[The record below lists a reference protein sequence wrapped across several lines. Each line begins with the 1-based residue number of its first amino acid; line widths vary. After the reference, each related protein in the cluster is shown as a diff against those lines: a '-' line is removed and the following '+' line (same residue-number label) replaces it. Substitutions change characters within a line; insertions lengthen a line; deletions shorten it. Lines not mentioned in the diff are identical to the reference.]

1 MNIEYIS
8 KNWSPKFVIE
18 ENQMVSFLI
27 YEGDNTELMVE
38 KQRLLAE
45 VGFNFENWYYTEL
58 SVENVWRMTSELLKK
73 ISDYEARTG
82 NCVKKMFLNMILTSK
97 WEQPF
102 IQL

>member
-8 KNWSPKFVIE
+8 KNWMPRFVIE
-18 ENQMVSFLI
+18 DNQTVSFLI
-27 YEGDNTELMVE
+27 CEGDNTEFMAE

-45 VGFNFENWYYTEL
+45 VGFNFENWYYNEL
-58 SVENVWRMTSELLKK
+58 SAENVWRMTSELLKK
-73 ISDYEARTG
+73 ISDYEAQTG
-82 NCVKKMFLNMILTSK
+82 NCVKEMFLNMILTSK